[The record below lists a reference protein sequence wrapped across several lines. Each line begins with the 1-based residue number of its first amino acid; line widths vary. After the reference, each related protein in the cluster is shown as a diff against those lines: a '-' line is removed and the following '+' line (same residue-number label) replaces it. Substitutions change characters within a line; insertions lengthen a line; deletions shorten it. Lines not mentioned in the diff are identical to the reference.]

1 MNKVKIVLDAHG
13 GVDAVSVT
21 VEGQSNMSSGHDD
34 LKFKAIKA
42 MLETVDEK
50 NYENPERYY
59 EELAEVKKLVDSLST
74 I

>member
-21 VEGQSNMSSGHDD
+21 VG
-34 LKFKAIKA
+34 
-42 MLETVDEK
+42 
-50 NYENPERYY
+50 
-59 EELAEVKKLVDSLST
+59 VKTTCQADMM

>member
-1 MNKVKIVLDAHG
+1 
-13 GVDAVSVT
+13 
-21 VEGQSNMSSGHDD
+21 MSSGHDD

>member
-59 EELAEVKKLVDSLST
+59 EELVEVKKLVDSLST